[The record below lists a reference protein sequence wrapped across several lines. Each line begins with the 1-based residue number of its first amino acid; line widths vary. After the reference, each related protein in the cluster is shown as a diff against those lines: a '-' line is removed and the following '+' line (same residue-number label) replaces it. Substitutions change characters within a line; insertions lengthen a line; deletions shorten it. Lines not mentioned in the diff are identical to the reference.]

1 MRTLRTVTLNTGY
14 DDHFTVG
21 DPVWGGVA
29 PMHSFRSVCSGK
41 GISCARAATA
51 LGVPNVAYALVGGED
66 KPDYSRRLTEE
77 GIVHRL
83 ISVPGATRHNLT
95 LVDAAGEKVAAHF
108 VAQGFTLDGSDDV
121 APLVDTLL
129 GDVRPGDLV
138 TLNGSVPTGLPAS
151 TWADLARA
159 VIERGAE
166 VIVDA
171 QQQALVE
178 ALEVEGVLAF
188 KPNDEEILAIPG
200 VAAADPDDR
209 VAVAL
214 EALRAAGVRLPMVS
228 LGARGVA
235 YLPGPSIHLADQEA
249 EATAPH
255 PRGTRDST
263 PHPTAQDTETAAPH
277 PRGTRDSTP
286 HTRGTR
292 GQEIAS
298 LPVERPVQSVMAGD
312 SFVAGLAWG
321 RFASDEPT
329 QWLRHALAAAAAHVA
344 GLTGTDLGAR
354 ARENLARA
362 RLA

>member
-263 PHPTAQDTETAAPH
+263 PH
-277 PRGTRDSTP
+277 
-286 HTRGTR
+286 TRGTR
-292 GQEIAS
+292 GQEIVS

>member
-263 PHPTAQDTETAAPH
+263 PH
-277 PRGTRDSTP
+277 
-286 HTRGTR
+286 TRGTR

>member
-178 ALEVEGVLAF
+178 DLEVEGVLAF

-249 EATAPH
+249 EAT
-255 PRGTRDST
+255 
-263 PHPTAQDTETAAPH
+263 APH